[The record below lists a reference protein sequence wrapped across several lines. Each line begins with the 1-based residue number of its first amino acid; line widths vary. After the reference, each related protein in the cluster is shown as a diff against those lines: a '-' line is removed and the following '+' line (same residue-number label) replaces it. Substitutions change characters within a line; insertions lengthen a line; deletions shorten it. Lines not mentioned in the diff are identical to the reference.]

1 MRTILQLKDIRLSF
15 TNVRNETFNLLRDIN
30 LDVETG
36 KITALVGGNGTG
48 KTTLFNIISGFQKGF
63 TGIVSFEGK
72 NISNL
77 ASYKVSRLGIGRL
90 FQNGQLLSGLTL
102 MENMKLA
109 SSERV
114 GESPYSLFTR
124 PLANMAYESE
134 RKQKAETILTSL
146 FGPDS
151 KYMGML
157 DNEASSF
164 SYGEQRLLSMARLL
178 MGDNRLLL
186 LDEPTSG
193 VNPVYIDTIE
203 QVIRRMVL
211 EEHITVLLIEHNM
224 HFVRRIADTC
234 AYLDDGVIA
243 MSGPTAD
250 VLDDKHV
257 RNSYLG
263 L

>member
-15 TNVRNETFNLLRDIN
+15 TNVRNETFNLLRGVN
-30 LDVETG
+30 LEVETG

-63 TGIVSFEGK
+63 AGTVSFQG
-72 NISNL
+72 NVINNL
-77 ASYKVSRLGIGRL
+77 ASYRVSRLGIGRL

-109 SSERV
+109 SSDRV
-114 GESPYSLFTR
+114 GETPYSLFSR
-124 PLANMAYESE
+124 PLANKAFEVE
-134 RKQKAETILTSL
+134 REQEAKEILSSL

-151 KYMGML
+151 KYMEML

-164 SYGEQRLLSMARLL
+164 SYGEQRLLSLARLL
-178 MGDNRLLL
+178 MGNNSLLL

-203 QVIRRMVL
+203 QVIRRMVQ

-243 MSGPTAD
+243 MSGPTAE